1 MKNKIKK
8 IENFIRI
15 NFDNKDLLL
24 QSLTHKSFNEKH
36 NNEKLEFL
44 GDRVI
49 GLVISKKLLAL
60 YPNETEGV
68 IDKKFSNL
76 VNKKTCGE
84 IAKQLNLKKFMRTG
98 NSFKNMRF
106 SDEKILSDCCEAL
119 IGAIYLDQGFPIT
132 EKFIIKHWET
142 FLKKSKVTQIDP
154 KTRLQEYSL
163 KKYKKLPKYKM
174 FKETGPKHSP
184 VFKVE
189 VQISNSKKYFGYGKS
204 KKIGQKNAAFNL
216 INSLNLNKK

>member
-1 MKNKIKK
+1 MKSNIKK

-15 NFDNKDLLL
+15 NFNNKKLLL
-24 QSLTHKSFNEKH
+24 KSLTHKSYNEID

-49 GLVISKKLLAL
+49 GLTLSKKLLSL
-60 YPNETEGV
+60 YPDETEGI

-76 VNKKTCGE
+76 VNKKTCAD

-98 NSFKNMRF
+98 NSFKNMK
-106 SDEKILSDCCEAL
+106 SSNEKILSDCCEAL
-119 IGAIYLDQGFPIT
+119 IGAIYLDQGFQIA
-132 EKFIIKHWET
+132 EKFILKNWEK
-142 FLKKSKVTQIDP
+142 FIKKSNVTEIDP
-154 KTRLQEYSL
+154 KTKLQEYSL

-174 FKETGPKHSP
+174 FKETGPKHNP

-189 VQISNSKKYFGYGKS
+189 VQILNSSKFFGYGKS
-204 KKIGQKNAAFNL
+204 KKIAQKNAAHKL
-216 INSLNLNKK
+216 INSLNLNK